1 MNDFATTTTVSSN
14 VDPATAGA
22 LGVFYII
29 YFIFVS
35 IFALLAIIGLWKT
48 FTKAGKPGWGSLIP
62 FYNTYLIIV
71 TAGKPG
77 WWLLLLF
84 VPFVN
89 MIVGILVMLA
99 LAEAFGKSAVFAIF
113 GLIIFSPIGFLMLGF
128 GDAKYQLSGPVSP
141 VGV

>member
-1 MNDFATTTTVSSN
+1 MNDYATTTTVSSN

-22 LGVFYII
+22 LGAFFLVYSIVVFAIAL
-29 YFIFVS
+29 VS
-35 IFALLAIIGLWKT
+35 IIGLWKV
-48 FTKAGKPGWGSLIP
+48 FLKAGKPGWGALIP
-62 FYNTYLIIV
+62 LYNTYLIIV

-89 MIVGILVMLA
+89 VIVGILIMLA

-113 GLIIFSPIGFLMLGF
+113 GLIIFSPIGLLMLGF
-128 GDAKYQLSGPVSP
+128 GDAKYQLSSSVSP
-141 VGV
+141 AGA